1 MLGDNHRLRERLL
14 EHGARADAE
23 VLEVKERPWAT
34 RKAGAIGAFGT
45 YRLKLQVKPTGQPEF
60 EAELTDQWRDM
71 GDPAVGLRIPVLYDA
86 DDPSKLVLDDK
97 PGRYRLIDP
106 LHPGPVEAS
115 PAFEDPELAALG
127 ALDEALGSTPS
138 GPSQLEQLTQL
149 ADLRDRGVLSDDEF
163 AAQKAKILSEG

>member
-23 VLEVKERPWAT
+23 VLEVKERPWVT
-34 RKAGAIGAFGT
+34 RKPGAIGAFGT
-45 YRLKLQVKPTGQPEF
+45 YRLKLQVNALGQPAF

-71 GDPAVGLRIPVLYDA
+71 GEPAVGERVPVLYDP
-86 DDPSKLVLDDK
+86 DHPSKLVLDDK
-97 PGRYRLIDP
+97 PGRYRLADP
-106 LHPGPVEAS
+106 LRGA
-115 PAFEDPELAALG
+115 PATTFDDPELAVLSELDNGLG
-127 ALDEALGSTPS
+127 ATPS
-138 GPSQLEQLTQL
+138 GPSQLEQLAQL